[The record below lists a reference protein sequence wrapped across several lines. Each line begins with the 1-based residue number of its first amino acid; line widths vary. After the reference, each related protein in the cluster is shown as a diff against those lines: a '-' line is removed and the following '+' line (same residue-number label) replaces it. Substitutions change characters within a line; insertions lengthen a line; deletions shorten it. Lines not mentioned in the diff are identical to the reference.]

1 MTTKS
6 SSRVAA
12 FAACLPMLFLFA
24 RCGGGNG
31 SSGTGGVGG
40 TTSSGG
46 AGGGAA
52 GTTSLGGSKGTAGAG
67 GTAAAGAGGTG
78 GAAGVGGAAGS
89 GGAAGGGGAAGSGG
103 AAGGG
108 GQTGSAGAGGNAGA
122 SGTAG
127 AAGGGGTAGAGA
139 GGATGSGTGGA
150 AGSGVSALQTAELAT
165 TTGIGVNSE
174 DPTLLTYT
182 TTLDADGD
190 PIAIGWGPS
199 TFPTTQQRQASAALI
214 RAIAAG
220 LPGSV
225 RNSQNTA
232 SAVPGTPTSPSQ
244 DVPNPPN
251 ALLTLGTDPASL
263 LSGTGI
269 GTDTATQ
276 ALLTAYANAAIAD
289 SALAASAI
297 DPGGLTT
304 AQAASAGTL
313 GVYIATNATNPSSAI
328 GIAVNIVTDAVQY
341 GLETQ
346 LKAF

>member
-1 MTTKS
+1 MTKS

-78 GAAGVGGAAGS
+78 GAAGAGGAAGS
-89 GGAAGGGGAAGSGG
+89 GGAT
-103 AAGGG
+103 GGG

-139 GGATGSGTGGA
+139 GGAAGSGTGGA

-263 LSGTGI
+263 FSGTGI

-289 SALAASAI
+289 SALPASTI

-346 LKAF
+346 LQAF